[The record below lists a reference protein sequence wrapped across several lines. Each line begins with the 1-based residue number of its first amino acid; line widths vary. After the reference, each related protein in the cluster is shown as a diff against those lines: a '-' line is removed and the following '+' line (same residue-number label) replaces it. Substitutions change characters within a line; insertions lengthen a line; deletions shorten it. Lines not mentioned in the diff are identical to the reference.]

1 MLSYN
6 SGGFWVS
13 EYRHRGKST
22 ETEQKLSEREKH
34 HKEKENIKQSPMK
47 KKKKKHCKFHHRS
60 SKNTNI
66 YLA

>member
-47 KKKKKHCKFHHRS
+47 KKKKSTVNSTTAHQKIQTS
-60 SKNTNI
+60 I
-66 YLA
+66 

>member
-47 KKKKKHCKFHHRS
+47 KEKKSTVNSTTTHQKIQTS
-60 SKNTNI
+60 I
-66 YLA
+66 LA